1 MRRARGVRATYDVL
15 IVGGGVMGA
24 WTAAIAA
31 RRGATV
37 ALADQFEP
45 AHARG
50 SSHGDG
56 RIFRL
61 AYHQDHYVDMMLHS
75 LPLWQQLQDFAGEPL
90 MATTGGINISSA
102 RGGVEGAG
110 ALTDLQNLYE
120 RRGFA
125 HELMSAAEVNAR
137 WPQFALSDDLHALY
151 QPDYGVLFASRCVGT
166 AWRYAASLGAE
177 VHTGWR
183 AASLEGVE
191 GEAGGAGGVLRVTSE
206 SGGAIEAKVSRVGKT
221 RAVRS

>member
-1 MRRARGVRATYDVL
+1 MRRLRGVRTTYDVL
-15 IVGGGVMGA
+15 VVGGGVMGA

-45 AHARG
+45 VHARG

-90 MATTGGINISSA
+90 MATTGGMNIASV
-102 RGGVEGAG
+102 RGGVEGTG
-110 ALTDLQNLYE
+110 ALADL
-120 RRGFA
+120 
-125 HELMSAAEVNAR
+125 
-137 WPQFALSDDLHALY
+137 
-151 QPDYGVLFASRCVGT
+151 
-166 AWRYAASLGAE
+166 
-177 VHTGWR
+177 
-183 AASLEGVE
+183 
-191 GEAGGAGGVLRVTSE
+191 
-206 SGGAIEAKVSRVGKT
+206 
-221 RAVRS
+221 

>member
-1 MRRARGVRATYDVL
+1 MQRGLRGVRATYDVL
-15 IVGGGVMGA
+15 VVGGGILGA

-45 AHARG
+45 AHTRG

-61 AYHQDHYVDMMLHS
+61 AYHQEHYVDMMLHS

-90 MATTGGINISSA
+90 MATTGGINIASA
-102 RGGVEGAG
+102 RE
-110 ALTDLQNLYE
+110 ALADLQNLYE

-125 HELMSAAEVNAR
+125 HELMTAAEVNAR
-137 WPQFALSDDLHALY
+137 WPQFALAADLHALY
-151 QPDYGVLFASRCVGT
+151 QPDYGVLFASRCVCAACAT
-166 AWRYAASLGAE
+166 LYPDPDPEPKPNPSPNPPPYAA
-177 VHTGWR
+177 VP
-183 AASLEGVE
+183 
-191 GEAGGAGGVLRVTSE
+191 
-206 SGGAIEAKVSRVGKT
+206 
-221 RAVRS
+221 

>member
-1 MRRARGVRATYDVL
+1 MRRLRGVRTTYDVL
-15 IVGGGVMGA
+15 VVGGGVMGA

-45 AHARG
+45 VHARG

-90 MATTGGINISSA
+90 MATTGGMNIASV
-102 RGGVEGAG
+102 RGGVEGTG
-110 ALTDLQNLYE
+110 ALADLQKLPLPRPLPLPLPLPLPPAPNPNTNPNPNPNPNQ
-120 RRGFA
+120 A
-125 HELMSAAEVNAR
+125 HSPTCKRCTSGA
-137 WPQFALSDDLHALY
+137 
-151 QPDYGVLFASRCVGT
+151 ASR
-166 AWRYAASLGAE
+166 
-177 VHTGWR
+177 
-183 AASLEGVE
+183 
-191 GEAGGAGGVLRVTSE
+191 TSCC
-206 SGGAIEAKVSRVGKT
+206 RP
-221 RAVRS
+221 RR